1 MHICSWCQKVMIDGI
16 IVEILEEEKK
26 KIDSHGICHE
36 CSMKYFGEDLQEGRE
51 KECLQNV

>member
-36 CSMKYFGEDLQEGRE
+36 CSMKYFGEDLQEGRKE
-51 KECLQNV
+51 ECLQNV